1 MDYFVGQGKKE
12 AERAFENMTGKMCGK
27 VSGNISNEEAERAFE
42 NVTGNSQAG
51 KTEVGNLYDRHR
63 SGCRNE

>member
-1 MDYFVGQGKKE
+1 MYYFVGQGKKE

-27 VSGNISNEEAERAFE
+27 VSGNISNE
-42 NVTGNSQAG
+42 AG

-63 SGCRNE
+63 SGCRNG

>member
-1 MDYFVGQGKKE
+1 MHHFVGQGKKE
-12 AERAFENMTGKMCGK
+12 AEK
-27 VSGNISNEEAERAFE
+27 AFE

-63 SGCRNE
+63 SGCRNG

>member
-1 MDYFVGQGKKE
+1 
-12 AERAFENMTGKMCGK
+12 MCGK
-27 VSGNISNEEAERAFE
+27 VSENISNEEAERAFE

-63 SGCRNE
+63 SGCRNG